1 MIGSGGIQMKTKKEI
16 KHLDKLDRE
25 LNVGDYI
32 ATHSRSSLEIFVVVK
47 QTPKMVTLG
56 YVNGRRWNERKYP
69 QDCVRLEHTPD
80 LLMWVMKNKG
90 GLI

>member
-25 LNVGDYI
+25 LNVGDYV
-32 ATHSRSSLEIFVVVK
+32 ATHSRNSLEIFVVEK
-47 QTPKMVTLG
+47 QTPKMVTLR
-56 YVNGRRWNERKYP
+56 YVNRRRWNERKYP
-69 QDCVRLEHTPD
+69 DDIIKLDHTD
-80 LLMWVMKNKG
+80 ELLMWVMKNKG